1 MIINYALGGPKA
13 CLGTDRIKSEPG
25 AFATGDQAGQELPWS
40 SHHYLKR
47 QNILIETLY
56 RPGYFNVTV
65 VILLL
70 HKKKKKRVL
79 VLGMEWFFYKNTM
92 VIVDFFFLS
101 Y

>member
-1 MIINYALGGPKA
+1 M
-13 CLGTDRIKSEPG
+13 
-25 AFATGDQAGQELPWS
+25 PWS

-70 HKKKKKRVL
+70 HKKKKSFGFGDGMVL
-79 VLGMEWFFYKNTM
+79 L
-92 VIVDFFFLS
+92 
-101 Y
+101 